1 MTEDISDWNKDVY
14 IHKIMDKKEKGCTL
28 KYTEEKEEQLDV
40 IMAYVSSEVLILCVF
55 YFFSRES
62 PSWFV
67 LYFWLTIT
75 QMAGLHWF
83 CLHCMFQSS
92 GKSSVLE
99 SIVGRDFLPRGSGDK
114 PCLSLINT
122 ITLRQLE

>member
-1 MTEDISDWNKDVY
+1 
-14 IHKIMDKKEKGCTL
+14 
-28 KYTEEKEEQLDV
+28 V